1 MHTELR
7 YTTCSECV
15 CPDLHLPVVLQSLK
29 PQPEL
34 PDVRPNRSC
43 PSTLLPR
50 LAPDAPPLPAPS
62 LLHSLS
68 DPEGSRAHAARSSD
82 PSGAISR
89 QAPPREVQDD
99 ARPPEHLPTRDPAG
113 LPQDGAPPVQEASGH
128 QPAEDQSAAL
138 HPGDLPRAD
147 VDGPRLTGD
156 LAVGGDREAHS
167 PPGYP
172 QRKQVDRLLPEKTS
186 SVRKLY
192 GAKLQRQDS
201 VKAVCRFEDFEPRT
215 SLGAVRMML
224 RREPNEQGTGRSW
237 EIKAFGNGCAAQA
250 QVLGAAGQGEHGALR
265 DAQREDERLADGP
278 NDGEDH
284 VWGDQL

>member
-1 MHTELR
+1 MLRDLPTPAELSAVRRHLER
-7 YTTCSECV
+7 YDMTLVHRSIFRRAIQLAFHKT
-15 CPDLHLPVVLQSLK
+15 
-29 PQPEL
+29 
-34 PDVRPNRSC
+34 VRP
-43 PSTLLPR
+43 PSKKHLGTNLR
-50 LAPDAPPLPAPS
+50 KIDPLPCI
-62 LLHSLS
+62 
-68 DPEGSRAHAARSSD
+68 PEIFHELTSTAR
-82 PSGAISR
+82 
-89 QAPPREVQDD
+89 
-99 ARPPEHLPTRDPAG
+99 G
-113 LPQDGAPPVQEASGH
+113 LPETSPLEGIQRP
-128 QPAEDQSAAL
+128 
-138 HPGDLPRAD
+138 
-147 VDGPRLTGD
+147 
-156 LAVGGDREAHS
+156 S

-172 QRKQVDRLLPEKTS
+172 QRKQGDRLLPMKTS